1 MANVTE
7 TPGNPAYDL
16 MAKKDMLMSL
26 PTLEELR
33 QQMVAIMRI
42 ATGIKEPKR
51 RVFIRTCESQ
61 PTLEK
66 LQAYLFNWLLAAD
79 GDRVWSPREGTEFGR
94 HARGNTTRTGSGSN
108 SQFPSR
114 KYRTRNDT
122 GAVARPP
129 NPLQGAERIG
139 RHAVRG
145 VGRPLFSPL
154 FEET

>member
-79 GDRVWSPREGTEFGR
+79 GDRVWSPREGE
-94 HARGNTTRTGSGSN
+94 HDKN
-108 SQFPSR
+108 R
-114 KYRTRNDT
+114 KR
-122 GAVARPP
+122 
-129 NPLQGAERIG
+129 
-139 RHAVRG
+139 
-145 VGRPLFSPL
+145 FK
-154 FEET
+154 